1 MGADGALAAGSL
13 DNNKTAPFIYYGME
27 ATMQTTQKKLNFT
40 NLARYAGLKHRP
52 HDATIGGTRIF
63 NARRNSRGL
72 LVVTFE
78 TGDVR
83 HYTMAVASR
92 TMVAT
97 AVELPPEEE
106 QPNDPVD
113 DDATIN

>member
-13 DNNKTAPFIYYGME
+13 DSNKTLPFIYYGME
-27 ATMQTTQKKLNFT
+27 ATMQTTQKLNFT

-52 HDATIGGTRIF
+52 LDATIGGTRIL

-72 LVVTFE
+72 LVVTLE

-83 HYTMAVASR
+83 HYTMAVARR

-97 AVELPPEEE
+97 TVELPPEEE
-106 QPNDPVD
+106 QPNDPVGD
-113 DDATIN
+113 DDAAN